1 MRRKFLMN
9 PSSLRISASRTLSF
23 EEGMSTFSCSARL
36 PLRMR
41 VSMSATGSVTIAME
55 SLSLGWLPGGLRHAR
70 DLALQ
75 GQVPEADSAQL
86 ELAEVPARAPA
97 DPAPGVGA
105 RLELR

>member
-55 SLSLGWLPGGLRHAR
+55 SLSLG
-70 DLALQ
+70 
-75 GQVPEADSAQL
+75 
-86 ELAEVPARAPA
+86 
-97 DPAPGVGA
+97 
-105 RLELR
+105 